1 MKKVLDYT
9 DSPWNYQGEITHLQK
24 EQVTHALVEYI
35 IAKQHTQISPH
46 LCVFVCVCVCGCGYF
61 IGFSTYVIMSSA
73 TKDWQ
78 WIAIT
83 LRLLVTITA

>member
-1 MKKVLDYT
+1 MTKKVLDYT

-46 LCVFVCVCVCGCGYF
+46 LCVFVCVCVCLPFFPMC
-61 IGFSTYVIMSSA
+61 SWKA
-73 TKDWQ
+73 
-78 WIAIT
+78 
-83 LRLLVTITA
+83 LRK